1 MLESTDRY
9 RARHHDPRLYFSR
22 SRMISSD
29 LVQLTLTDV
38 ADAIRK
44 KKVSSVEITRA
55 VLAWVDQVQ
64 PMLNCFI
71 SLAREDALAAARD
84 ADALLARGGAVGPL
98 HGVPLAH
105 KDMFYRQGKIST
117 CGSKILADT
126 RQTVTATVVRKLEAA
141 GAIWLGGL
149 NMGEFASEPT
159 GGNAHFGRCRNPWG
173 LDYVT
178 GGSSSGSA
186 SAVSARASYA
196 SLGSDT
202 GGSIRTPAAICGV
215 VGLKPTN
222 GRVSTFGA
230 MPRAWSHD
238 CVGPLARTVRD
249 CAKVLTAIAGPDSK
263 DPRCLD
269 MPAEDYEESL
279 STDLKGLRVG
289 VPDNYFY
296 DGTTADVQAC
306 MDESLKV
313 LESLGARLIRVRVPD
328 PQRVLTLSIVMTECE
343 SSAFHAAWMRTRP
356 QDYSAGVRG
365 RFEPGLDIPAV
376 RYIEAMNE
384 RPRLREE
391 FMDQV
396 FERVDL
402 VHTPVLSIPVPRIA
416 EVETA
421 GKLRELIPFFT
432 RNTRTPSYLG
442 FPALTV
448 PAGFSANAIP
458 VAFQLFARPYAE
470 SVVLRAGAAY
480 QQATDWHQRRPPLR
494 GL

>member
-1 MLESTDRY
+1 M
-9 RARHHDPRLYFSR
+9 
-22 SRMISSD
+22 SSD

-44 KKVSSVEITRA
+44 KSVSSVEVPQA
-55 VLAWVDQVQ
+55 LLAGIDQVQ
-64 PMLNCFI
+64 PTLNCFI
-71 SLAREDALAAARD
+71 SLAREDALAAARE
-84 ADALLARGGAVGPL
+84 ADAVLARGTTVGPL

-117 CGSKILADT
+117 CGSKILRDT
-126 RQTVTATVVRKLEAA
+126 RQAVTATVVRKLESA

-186 SAVSARASYA
+186 SAVSARACYA

-238 CVGPLARTVRD
+238 CIGPLARTVRD
-249 CAKVLTAIAGPDSK
+249 CAKVLTAIAGPDPQ
-263 DPRCLD
+263 DPRCVD
-269 MPAEDYEESL
+269 MPSADYEQSL
-279 STDLKGLRVG
+279 NGDLKGLRVG

-296 DGTTADVQAC
+296 DGTTADVQAAL
-306 MDESLKV
+306 DESLEV
-313 LESLGARLIRVRVPD
+313 LESLGARLVPVRVPD
-328 PQRVLTLSIVMTECE
+328 PHHVLTLSITMTECE
-343 SSAFHAAWMRTRP
+343 SSAFHAEWMRTRP

-376 RYIEAMNE
+376 RYIEAQNE
-384 RPRLREE
+384 RPRLQEE
-391 FMDQV
+391 FMAEV
-396 FERVDL
+396 FERVDV
-402 VHTPVLSIPVPRIA
+402 VHTPVLSIPVPTIA

-421 GKLRELIPFFT
+421 GKLRALIPFFT

-442 FPALTV
+442 FPALAV
-448 PAGFSANAIP
+448 PAGFSKNAMPI
-458 VAFQLFARPYAE
+458 AFQVFARPYAE
-470 SVVLRAGAAY
+470 GVLLRVGAAY
-480 QQATDWHQRRPPLR
+480 QQATDWHARRPPLR
-494 GL
+494 GIG